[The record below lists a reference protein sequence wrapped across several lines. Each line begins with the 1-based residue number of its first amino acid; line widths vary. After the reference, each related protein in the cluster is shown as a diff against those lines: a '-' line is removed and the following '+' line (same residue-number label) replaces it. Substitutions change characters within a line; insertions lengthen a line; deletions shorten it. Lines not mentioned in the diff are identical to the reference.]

1 MNLYLY
7 LYSSGPVTAL
17 NVPERESY
25 SVTNVNSFGQ
35 AEVTVA
41 ILFLIEVL
49 YSDLAFLS
57 LVMCDCILQL

>member
-25 SVTNVNSFGQ
+25 IVTIVNSFGQ

-49 YSDLAFLS
+49 NSYLAFLS
-57 LVMCDCILQL
+57 LVIPRTQ